1 MKNLIVIIFTLLF
14 LSCSEKVSDCEGHSS
29 AYWTT
34 TMFGK
39 PHNTRIERENIAIR
53 EAFQE
58 IKKTETDIEPKNG
71 FITLKL
77 HINKFGNFCNQE
89 NFQIDTKYQFTQFNN
104 GGLIDKLKKVSKN
117 LKGWEND
124 TETKTY
130 YLIRLKIKDGRVEEI
145 F

>member
-1 MKNLIVIIFTLLF
+1 MKNLIAIIFTLLF
-14 LSCSEKVSDCEGHSS
+14 LSCSEKILDCEEHSS

-39 PHNTRIERENIAIR
+39 PHNTKIERENIAIR

-58 IKKTETDIEPKNG
+58 IKKSETNIKPKNG

-77 HINKFGNFCNQE
+77 HIDKLGDFCNQE
-89 NFQIDTKYQFTQFNN
+89 NFQIDTEYQLTQFNN
-104 GGLIDKLKKVSKN
+104 GTLIDELEKVSKN
-117 LKGWEND
+117 LKGWKND

-130 YLIRLKIKDGRVEEI
+130 YLIRLKIKDGQIEEI